1 MKQESPVQDEE
12 RVITD
17 EMLAL
22 ARSRIGAPMK
32 VHVPFNEFVTVDA
45 MRHFAHGTGDDNPM
59 YCDRNYGAKTRWGNM
74 IAPPLFYRS
83 TGNPEP
89 RDWSKEDSFR
99 ARDPLSGIH
108 SWYVGE
114 TIHWLRPIYP
124 GDQLFARRFRQDF
137 LEKRSSF
144 TGGRAV
150 IEVVRQEF
158 RNQRGELVVVADEK
172 EFRGGRQKKWGERT
186 KYAHY
191 ERQSYTPEDL
201 ERLDRAY
208 DAEARRGGSPRY
220 WEDIVPGDE
229 LPPLVKGP
237 ITVTDMVNWKMGGG
251 LAMLFHGAHRLAYQ
265 WRKAHPRAYVT
276 NADGIPDIAES
287 VHWDEHIARLTG
299 NPYPYDFGE
308 QRVAW
313 LTHLITEWMGD
324 DAWLLSLE
332 SQVRRFV
339 YIGDTVWIKGEV
351 ADKEVS
357 DGEYRVTINVKAEDH
372 RNEVTAIGTAT
383 VLLPSRA
390 KGPVTLPPKLD
401 LASAG

>member
-1 MKQESPVQDEE
+1 M
-12 RVITD
+12 
-17 EMLAL
+17 
-22 ARSRIGAPMK
+22 
-32 VHVPFNEFVTVDA
+32 
-45 MRHFAHGTGDDNPM
+45 
-59 YCDRNYGAKTRWGNM
+59 
-74 IAPPLFYRS
+74 
-83 TGNPEP
+83 
-89 RDWSKEDSFR
+89 
-99 ARDPLSGIH
+99 
-108 SWYVGE
+108 
-114 TIHWLRPIYP
+114 
-124 GDQLFARRFRQDF
+124 
-137 LEKRSSF
+137 
-144 TGGRAV
+144 
-150 IEVVRQEF
+150 
-158 RNQRGELVVVADEK
+158 VVADEK

-191 ERQSYTPEDL
+191 ERQSYTPDDL
-201 ERLDRAY
+201 ETLDRAY
-208 DAEARRGGSPRY
+208 ESETRRGGSPRY
-220 WEDIVPGDE
+220 WEDVVQGE
-229 LPPLVKGP
+229 ALPPLVKGP
-237 ITVTDMVNWKMGGG
+237 LTVTDMVNWKMGGG

-351 ADKEVS
+351 VDKDVS
-357 DGEYRVTINVKAEDH
+357 DGEHRVTINVKAEDH

-390 KGPVTLPPKLD
+390 EGPVTLPPKLA
-401 LASAG
+401 LASAGYSLT